1 MKKII
6 GTVFKRTFFLLKFYQ
21 SIPAFFSFFGSKRI
35 TKKKKALYL
44 ALMIGYLLLPT
55 GDFIPVL
62 GWLDDATVFS
72 WILYGI
78 HRELTQKDSQTNQ
91 STLAS

>member
-6 GTVFKRTFFLLKFYQ
+6 GTVCKRTFFLLKFYQ
-21 SIPAFFSFFGSKRI
+21 SIPTFFRFFGSRHI
-35 TKKKKALYL
+35 TKKKKALYI
-44 ALMIGYLLLPT
+44 ALMMGYLLLPT

-72 WILYGI
+72 WILYGVHHEI
-78 HRELTQKDSQTNQ
+78 TK
-91 STLAS
+91 